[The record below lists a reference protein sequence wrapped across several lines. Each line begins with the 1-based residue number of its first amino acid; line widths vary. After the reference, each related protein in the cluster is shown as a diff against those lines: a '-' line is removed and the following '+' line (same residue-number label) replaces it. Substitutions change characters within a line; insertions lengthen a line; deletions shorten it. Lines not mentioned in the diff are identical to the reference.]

1 MLIQG
6 GAGAVGICAVQFAR
20 RAGATVIAAVRTG
33 ADDATAQDAGA
44 HHVVHIGLDLVQQ
57 VHALAPQGVSHIVDV
72 AFGANIAADV
82 DMLDVRGSIATYA
95 TNVDAPAIPFWLLL
109 FKNIR
114 IDFLGSDDFAPAD
127 KERPR
132 ARPTRRS
139 FQDRGG
145 CRSSSSSLL
154 TRSRRLTRSSNRLDC
169 AGGLL

>member
-6 GAGAVGICAVQFAR
+6 GAGAVGVCAVQFAR

-82 DMLDVRGSIATYA
+82 DMASTFV
-95 TNVDAPAIPFWLLL
+95 
-109 FKNIR
+109 
-114 IDFLGSDDFAPAD
+114 
-127 KERPR
+127 
-132 ARPTRRS
+132 ARSPPTPP
-139 FQDRGG
+139 
-145 CRSSSSSLL
+145 
-154 TRSRRLTRSSNRLDC
+154 T
-169 AGGLL
+169 